1 MNQSIKMLS
10 RTARTLIFGQ
20 SKNKRSRQWGGAF
33 ILLWSFVVLQIFF
46 SASNTAISAAEPE
59 KSDNQLQRFETT
71 EIKMAMPVRVVL
83 YAKSADQAK
92 QGFKIVFDRF
102 TTVNAIMSDYQPD
115 SELMKLSAGAPHVKN
130 SDQKNR
136 SQTVSDDLFTVLQFG
151 QELSKNS
158 DGAFDMTIGPLTSLW
173 RKTKRNRE
181 LPPPE
186 VLEAARKLVDY
197 KNVILN
203 EKEKSVTLARS
214 GMRLDA
220 GGIAVGYTVDMALAE
235 LKKNGITRAMIDAS
249 GDIGCSDA
257 PPNQTGW
264 RIGIA
269 PLNPT
274 APPSRFLRIANAAI
288 TTSGDSYQH
297 VTIAGQRYSHIV
309 DPKTGVGLHRPVAAT
324 VYARDCISADALA
337 TTVCILGPE
346 RGMELLK
353 KYPGSEMVMLLAK
366 DLKEKPA
373 GIPSK
378 KENIES
384 NDVSSVDLF
393 VSPGLEKLE
402 EKPTLAK

>member
-1 MNQSIKMLS
+1 MNRAIKILS
-10 RTARTLIFGQ
+10 RTALTIAPEQ
-20 SKNKRSRQWGGAF
+20 SRNRSSRQWGGTL
-33 ILLWSFVVLQIFF
+33 ILLWSFAVLQTFF
-46 SASNTAISAAEPE
+46 LFSNASISAAEPE
-59 KSDNQLQRFETT
+59 KSDNQLQRFEAT
-71 EIKMAMPVRVVL
+71 EIKMAMPVRVAL
-83 YAKSADQAK
+83 YATSVEQAK

-102 TTVNAIMSDYQPD
+102 TAVNAIMSDYQPD

-130 SDQKNR
+130 R
-136 SQTVSDDLFTVLQFG
+136 SQTVSDDLFTVLKFG
-151 QELSKNS
+151 QQLSKNS

-197 KNVILN
+197 RNVILN
-203 EKEKSVTLARS
+203 EKDKSVALARS

-220 GGIAVGYTVDMALAE
+220 GGIAVGYTVDTALAE
-235 LKKNGITRAMIDAS
+235 LKKIGITRAMIDAS

-274 APPSRFLRIANAAI
+274 APPSRFLRIANGAI
-288 TTSGDSYQH
+288 TTSGDAYQH
-297 VTIAGQRYSHIV
+297 VTIAGQRYSHII
-309 DPKTGVGLHRPVAAT
+309 DPKTGLGLQRPIAAT

-353 KYPGSEMVMLLAK
+353 KYPGSEMVMLLANETQEK
-366 DLKEKPA
+366 SADKPSNVESKEIA
-373 GIPSK
+373 
-378 KENIES
+378 
-384 NDVSSVDLF
+384 SVNVV